1 MRHRCCQFDMPH
13 PFAAHFS
20 ASNLNAAAVADDAFV
35 ANAFIFTAMTFPVF
49 GWAKNLFAEQPFLLW
64 FQRTVVDRFR
74 FLHFSAGPR
83 TNFIWG
89 SKPNFHKLEV
99 VDVQQGASLLNQ
111 VLILTIS
118 GYHPQGGKPPEMS
131 ILLRLPRLP
140 GSGSVYL
147 LTHLPHRQFPS
158 SRSLLRFQ

>member
-1 MRHRCCQFDMPH
+1 MTHPLAANLRSCYFD
-13 PFAAHFS
+13 
-20 ASNLNAAAVADDAFV
+20 AAAIADNAFV
-35 ANAFIFTAMTFPVF
+35 TYAFIFTAMTFPVF
-49 GWAKNLFAEQPFLLW
+49 GRAENFLAKQPFLFR
-64 FQRTVVDRFR
+64 FQCTVVNRFR
-74 FLHFSAGPR
+74 FLNFSAGPR

-131 ILLRLPRLP
+131 ILLRLPHLP